1 MLSLLRFA
9 FYMAVLVFG
18 AYFVFYKD
26 VGGKSL
32 AGHVA
37 EVFDSDMVQR
47 KIAGIKDDM
56 REDLEVRLA
65 KAKADRAEKSGKVD
79 NKKHDGYD
87 IINEADRESLSQLIE
102 KKTQPK
108 K

>member
-1 MLSLLRFA
+1 MLRFA
-9 FYMAVLVFG
+9 FYMLVLGFG
-18 AYFVFYKD
+18 AYFCFWKD
-26 VGGKSL
+26 IGGKTL
-32 AGHVA
+32 AGHVT
-37 EVFDSDMVQR
+37 EVLDSDMVQR

-65 KAKADRAEKSGKVD
+65 KAKAERAEKSGKAD
-79 NKKHDGYD
+79 TKKHDGYD

-102 KKTQPK
+102 KKTQAK

>member
-1 MLSLLRFA
+1 MLRFA
-9 FYMAVLVFG
+9 FYTAVLVFG
-18 AYFVFYKD
+18 AYFCFFRD
-26 VGGKSL
+26 FGGKSL
-32 AGHVA
+32 AAHVG
-37 EVFDSDMVQR
+37 EVLDSDMVQK

-65 KAKADRAEKSGKVD
+65 KAKAERAEKTGKAD
-79 NKKHDGYD
+79 TKKHEGYD